1 MGCGRTL
8 LRRDERATGDFSRG
22 RDSPPPGPVPRVS
35 LEAQG
40 TRPAQ
45 EVVGENTLLGCRLG
59 KSAKAKDKDKGG
71 ASAGKPV
78 GDVFKKYR

>member
-40 TRPAQ
+40 MRPAQ
-45 EVVGENTLLGCRLG
+45 EVVGENTLLGCRRG
-59 KSAKAKDKDKGG
+59 KSSKAKDTGG
-71 ASAGKPV
+71 ASGGEPIK
-78 GDVFKKYR
+78 DVFKKYR